1 MFADLVDAVFKGS
14 LLDLGKDYFVTVVG
28 FDGLFV
34 FFLVFLVGLIVSDI
48 DNQSLDLI
56 KE

>member
-1 MFADLVDAVFKGS
+1 LFADLVDAVFKGS
-14 LLDLGKDYFVTVVG
+14 LLDLGKNYFVAVVG

-48 DNQSLDLI
+48 DNQSLDLT